1 MITNYKTWCWMI
13 TLSREHDGLHMRGP
27 TGRSFLTRSFQK
39 VLMKAKL
46 IEKSTD
52 LYMPDGWK
60 HERHS
65 LKSGKPGQ
73 ENIPPGRKS
82 SVSYNAMGR
91 MINRIRSVSTATWK
105 ENNTIAEDNDE
116 VFSIPGVRKQ
126 YSNRASVI
134 TTTRK
139 EDFKLQQHY
148 NIPVQNS
155 FSNLLN

>member
-1 MITNYKTWCWMI
+1 MI

-116 VFSIPGVRKQ
+116 VFSIPVVRKQ

-139 EDFKLQQHY
+139 EDLNSTTIYQFR
-148 NIPVQNS
+148 IPS
-155 FSNLLN
+155 PMF